1 MTAHTKEKV
10 IIGGIAAG
18 VTLSELGLRDAVL
31 RHTLQLLRLSA
42 GQEAEAEKIIAELE
56 GELKALIRSGNLSEA
71 GKAEVRQL
79 ISDAGKLIDP
89 AYADG
94 AAVTDGHALALV
106 VSQQTAGALGEL
118 PGTINTPTAER
129 LASLTKD
136 VLIDGAPSS
145 AWWSKQAEDTAFK
158 FAAQLRQGVANGW
171 TNEQIVAR
179 VSGFMDTAKRNAR
192 ALVQSSVMTA
202 ANQARL
208 ATFRKNANLID
219 GVRWLATLDSH
230 TCIQCAALD
239 GQAWDLDGNKLPGT
253 EVAFETPPAHFSCRC
268 VLSPIPKSLAEFGID
283 VPEGTRASM
292 NGPVP
297 SSTTFEDFLKRQS
310 PEFVDKVLGK
320 RRAEMFLAGKLTLR
334 DLISGTGRELTLDEL
349 GEG

>member
-10 IIGGIAAG
+10 LIGGIAAG
-18 VTLSELGLRDAVL
+18 VTVSELGLRDAVL

-42 GQEAEAEKIIAELE
+42 GQEADAERIIAELE
-56 GELKALIRSGNLSEA
+56 VELRALLKSDLSDA

-79 ISDAGKLIDP
+79 INDAGKLIDP
-89 AYADG
+89 AYADA
-94 AAVTDGHALALV
+94 AAVTDTHALALV
-106 VSQQTAGALGEL
+106 VSQQTVGALDTAI
-118 PGTINTPTAER
+118 PGTIATPTAER
-129 LASLTKD
+129 IASLTKD

-145 AWWSKQAEDTAFK
+145 AWWAKQAEDTAFK
-158 FAAQLRQGVANGW
+158 FAAQVRQGVANGW

-192 ALVQSSVMTA
+192 SLVQSSVMTA

-219 GVRWLATLDSH
+219 GVRWLSTLDSH
-230 TCIQCAALD
+230 TCVICAALD
-239 GQAWDLDGNKLPGT
+239 GQAWDLDGNKIGGT
-253 EVAFETPPAHFSCRC
+253 SVDFETPPAHFSCRC
-268 VLSPIPKSLAEFGID
+268 VLSPIPKPIEGL
-283 VPEGTRASM
+283 VLPEGTRASM

-334 DLISGTGRELTLDEL
+334 DLISGAGRELTLDEL
-349 GEG
+349 GI

>member
-1 MTAHTKEKV
+1 VTAHTKEKV
-10 IIGGIAAG
+10 IVGGVAAG

-42 GQEAEAEKIIAELE
+42 GQEADAERIIAELE
-56 GELKALIRSGNLSEA
+56 GELKALLKTDLSDA
-71 GKAEVRQL
+71 GKAEIRQL
-79 ISDAGKLIDP
+79 INDAGKLIDP
-89 AYADG
+89 AYADA
-94 AAVTDGHALALV
+94 AAVTDADALAVV
-106 VSQQTAGALGEL
+106 VSQQTVGALDAAI

-136 VLIDGAPSS
+136 VLIDGSPAS
-145 AWWSKQAEDTAFK
+145 AWWQKQADDTAFK
-158 FAAQLRQGVANGW
+158 FAAQVRQGVANGW

-179 VSGFMDTAKRNAR
+179 VSAFMDTAKRNAR
-192 ALVQSSVMTA
+192 SLVQSSVMTA

-208 ATFRKNANLID
+208 ATFRKNANLIA
-219 GVRWLATLDSH
+219 GVRWLSTLDSH
-230 TCIQCAALD
+230 TCVVCAALD

-253 EVAFETPPAHFSCRC
+253 EVEFETPPAHFACRC
-268 VLSPIPKSLAEFGID
+268 VLSPIPKSLSEFGINI
-283 VPEGTRASM
+283 PEGTRASM

-297 SSTTFEDFLKRQS
+297 SSTTFADFLKRQS

-320 RRAEMFLAGKLTLR
+320 KRAEMFLAGKLTLR

-349 GEG
+349 GI